1 MTPARGRLPGRL
13 RAILELDDPPPRIA
27 LALAVGVFVG
37 CTPFL
42 GVQTQLSLVI
52 AFVFRLNR
60 AAAIAGTWL
69 NLPWLMPLVYGAAFK
84 IGTLVV
90 PDPDGL
96 RGAWLTFL
104 IEHPGRLGWGDVG
117 ALLEQV
123 SLPLLVGTTVVGG
136 VAALVTYTVARLAL
150 RTVRGRVKVG
160 HRRAA

>member
-42 GVQTQLSLVI
+42 GVQTLLSLVI

-104 IEHPGRLGWGDVG
+104 IEHPGLLGWDDVG
-117 ALLEQV
+117 VLLEQV

-136 VAALVTYTVARLAL
+136 VAALGTYTVARLAL
-150 RTVRGRVKVG
+150 RKVRGRVKVG